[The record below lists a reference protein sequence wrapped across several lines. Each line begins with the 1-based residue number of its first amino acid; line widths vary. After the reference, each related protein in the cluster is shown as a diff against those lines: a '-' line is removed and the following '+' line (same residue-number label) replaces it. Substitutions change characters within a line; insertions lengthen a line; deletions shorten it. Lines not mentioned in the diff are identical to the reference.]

1 MSQFQQESSMQEAVG
16 YEGDSPPSELE
27 ALLAK
32 GIDLAPTP
40 LVEAMT
46 RAEVDIQ
53 MNQARKSPRSLK
65 KFYDTAVQMA
75 TLNEA
80 VAASCMYALPRGKN
94 KDNTPKFITGPSIR
108 MAEIVA
114 SAWQNIRVETRI
126 VEIGEDAV
134 TARGMCI
141 DLENNNGQ
149 SVEVRRSIL
158 DKYGKRYNSDMIG
171 VTSMAA
177 ISLARRNAI
186 FAVVPRAFID
196 PIADAARKVAVGDEK
211 TLSARR
217 EAMMVYFT
225 KLGLTEARVLASIGV
240 AGVQDITLDKLA
252 ILRGYATSLKTG
264 EANIETVFPDPSAN
278 GNGNGA
284 KSGAAL
290 LAEMGKKPA
299 ATNSNTPGRGA
310 GEAGAAHADPRGEA
324 PQQQDT
330 GEQPSAAVQE
340 PPFQQQSAD
349 EFMASLADVPEPG
362 AVRRNGRQ
370 RIAPAPQ

>member
-1 MSQFQQESSMQEAVG
+1 
-16 YEGDSPPSELE
+16 
-27 ALLAK
+27 
-32 GIDLAPTP
+32 
-40 LVEAMT
+40 
-46 RAEVDIQ
+46 
-53 MNQARKSPRSLK
+53 
-65 KFYDTAVQMA
+65 
-75 TLNEA
+75 
-80 VAASCMYALPRGKN
+80 YALPRGRN
-94 KDNTPKFITGPSIR
+94 KDGTPKVISGPSIR

-126 VEIGEDAV
+126 VEIGDDAV

-158 DKYGKRYNSDMIG
+158 DKYGKRFNSDMIG

-186 FAVVPRAFID
+186 FAVIPRAFID

-217 EAMMVYFT
+217 EAMMAYFI

-264 EANIETVFPDPSAN
+264 EANIDTVFPDPAAN
-278 GNGNGA
+278 GNAPRSASAILKDLAAKNGKHEPA
-284 KSGAAL
+284 KGPS
-290 LAEMGKKPA
+290 
-299 ATNSNTPGRGA
+299 
-310 GEAGAAHADPRGEA
+310 EAGAAQTPARGEGPTHA
-324 PQQQDT
+324 PA
-330 GEQPSAAVQE
+330 GEQPSAPAQE
-340 PPFQQQSAD
+340 PPQSD
-349 EFMASLADVPEPG
+349 DGGDFLASLTNGTVPEPTQQKRTT
-362 AVRRNGRQ
+362 ARQ
-370 RIAPAPQ
+370 RVTADPDFMDG